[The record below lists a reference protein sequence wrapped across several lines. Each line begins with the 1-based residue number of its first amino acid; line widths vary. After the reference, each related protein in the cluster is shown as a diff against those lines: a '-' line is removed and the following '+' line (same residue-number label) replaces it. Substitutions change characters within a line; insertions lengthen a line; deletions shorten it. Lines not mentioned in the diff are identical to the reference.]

1 MTEGGP
7 GVTCPEKGPVAR
19 CSGNKLLSSVN
30 REKFTGQEHKYCFPN
45 RKLAQWN

>member
-19 CSGNKLLSSVN
+19 FRGHKHSGSLNG
-30 REKFTGQEHKYCFPN
+30 EKFTDQEHKYTFPN
-45 RKLAQWN
+45 RK